1 VEFMTLEEGLCIQC
15 MHIGAYDDEFRTLAL
30 IDIFVEDHGYEK
42 DISEK
47 RLHHEIYLSDV
58 RRVVLEKLRT
68 VIRIG

>member
-1 VEFMTLEEGLCIQC
+1 MTLEEGLCIQC